1 MSIDN
6 EDSYNERLLMAH
18 LEEEDTYNELIQ
30 EEQDILINNLS
41 VGDVEDFEF
50 VENLFEFEGE
60 LVEALAKNENNRAID
75 IIRRVFDNQIL
86 NVAMRKV
93 DNM

>member
-1 MSIDN
+1 MS
-6 EDSYNERLLMAH
+6 EDDYNERLLMAH
-18 LEEEDTYNELIQ
+18 LEEQDTYNELIE
-30 EEQDILINNLS
+30 EEQDIIINNLS

>member
-1 MSIDN
+1 MN
-6 EDSYNERLLMAH
+6 EDDYNERLLMAH
-18 LEEEDTYNELIQ
+18 LEEQDTYNELIE
-30 EEQDILINNLS
+30 EEQDIIINNLS